1 LRVIEIEDLFAIC
14 ELLSYQPHPRGPRL
28 TIITNA
34 GGPGVLTTDAL
45 TVGGGQ
51 LTPIDHDSQFFKD
64 LNSFLPAA
72 WSHGLFFY
80 FFYFFLFFIFYFFFF
95 FFFL

>member
-1 LRVIEIEDLFAIC
+1 VLRVIEIEDLFAIC
-14 ELLSYQPHPRGPRL
+14 ELLSYQPHPKGPRL

-51 LTPIDHDSQFFKD
+51 LTPIDKDSQFFKD
-64 LNSFLPAA
+64 LNSFLPDA
-72 WSHGLFFY
+72 WSHGLPY
-80 FFYFFLFFIFYFFFF
+80 LLLEYVHNFIFLLF
-95 FFFL
+95 